1 VTETLPELAG
11 LLATGE
17 RAVFHGRPDDAVNP
31 LTRAV
36 ASAYAAGQAAEAH
49 AAGWLLG
56 VAHGAA
62 GRYGTALEVLAP
74 LPAAAGA
81 APRASA
87 ETTLFG
93 ALAGC
98 TVASVHRQLG
108 QHARARAADSQAL
121 ALCGG
126 RGSPAG
132 PGEPPAEAVFDAR
145 LGLAADAVGLG
156 DLPEAVQQ
164 LDLATALVTAERA
177 EQWWR
182 QQVRL
187 DWVRA
192 EVALLAGDPST
203 AAHRAAAA
211 ARRAE
216 AAGAPRHLAKS
227 LLFLGLAQLQLG
239 SEDSLDSLLR
249 AAALAE
255 ELDTVPLLWPARALL
270 GALLADRDPGAGA
283 QSLTTARAAVLR
295 IAADLPDH
303 LREQWLGRADIAA
316 LLQP

>member
-17 RAVFHGRPDDAVNP
+17 RAAFHGRPDDAVDP
-31 LTRAV
+31 LTRAA
-36 ASAYAAGQAAEAH
+36 ASASAAGQAAEAH

-74 LPAAAGA
+74 LSAAGA
-81 APRASA
+81 APHASA
-87 ETTLFG
+87 ETTLFA

-98 TVASVHRQLG
+98 TAASVHRQLG
-108 QHARARAADSQAL
+108 RHARARAADNEAL

-126 RGSPAG
+126 PGLRDGQ
-132 PGEPPAEAVFDAR
+132 GEPPAEAVFDAR

-156 DLPEAVQQ
+156 ELPEAVQQ
-164 LDLATALVTAERA
+164 LDLASALVTAERA

-203 AAHRAAAA
+203 AANSAIAA

-239 SEDSLDSLLR
+239 SEDSVDSLQR
-249 AAALAE
+249 AATLAE

-295 IAADLPDH
+295 IAADLPDD